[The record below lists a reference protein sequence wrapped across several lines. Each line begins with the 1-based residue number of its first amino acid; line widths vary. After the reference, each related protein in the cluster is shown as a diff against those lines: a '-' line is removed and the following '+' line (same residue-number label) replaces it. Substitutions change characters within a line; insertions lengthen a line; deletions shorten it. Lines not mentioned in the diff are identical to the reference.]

1 MANKI
6 TAKLLEQIIEGALLV
21 SGKAISVSDVKNY
34 FGEDD
39 IVPHITDIRSAFKK
53 LEKRYK
59 ARGIEL
65 KEVASGYRFQ
75 VSEQVAPYVI
85 KQWEEKPQKYSRAL
99 LETLALIAYRQPIT
113 RGDIE
118 DIRGVSVSSNIVRTL
133 LEREWVRVVGHKDVP
148 GRPALFA
155 TTSKFL
161 DYFNLKSLTEL
172 PELSEVKD
180 LEAINPE
187 LDFGDEF
194 QLSPLEAPQD
204 PKSEFDGDSADL
216 IPDTQEPVESAIDE
230 LTEAEKEE
238 IRLAKV
244 AANKEKELQQ
254 ELAARE
260 ELQDID
266 RFNSAF
272 EKMIR
277 SPDAQTNS
285 AQANSQREVPVEGD
299 DLADTEADHFEQT
312 VEESKSDLPGWW
324 TESQVEQSAQSDNGS
339 ADDEGANEEIEVPVV
354 EEKKAG
360 SRFAQWADQLE
371 ASVHEV
377 EQQEL
382 LQESL
387 HEEFEADGADS
398 VALDVDRF
406 SSLEDSSEGV
416 VSSDAPASDDAE
428 SGVEDVIDN
437 SEAESRL
444 TERTYGQQISGDE
457 MSEEDIQR
465 LIQQKLAEQAALMDK
480 KSSEEDSED

>member
-194 QLSPLEAPQD
+194 QLSSPDAPQD
-204 PKSEFDGDSADL
+204 PDAEFDADSADL

-230 LTEAEKEE
+230 LTDAEKEE
-238 IRLAKV
+238 IRLAKE

-285 AQANSQREVPVEGD
+285 AQVNSSRTVPGEGD
-299 DLADTEADHFEQT
+299 GLADAVGEGSEQSAA
-312 VEESKSDLPGWW
+312 ESKSDMPGWW
-324 TESQVEQSAQSDNGS
+324 TEAQSEQAVDTDDAEP
-339 ADDEGANEEIEVPVV
+339 ADEVAGEPIV
-354 EEKKAG
+354 EEKTAG

-382 LQESL
+382 LQAEL
-387 HEEFEADGADS
+387 EPEDEVDPDFLEPDFE
-398 VALDVDRF
+398 RF
-406 SSLEDSSEGV
+406 SSNEVNPEET
-416 VSSDAPASDDAE
+416 VSSDEALTSA
-428 SGVEDVIDN
+428 GVESAVEGNIDN

-457 MSEEDIQR
+457 MSEDDIQR
-465 LIQQKLAEQAALMDK
+465 LIQQKLAEQAALMNK